1 MDRRRFAIVL
11 SLCASA
17 LTAHAQERRNYFNDP
32 FAQVSSAIPNCPL
45 PAGPFMTEQ
54 QRHEQSHHR
63 AEKGTTCWLAGQC
76 DRPNSFAYDADIFT
90 GLKDALATSP
100 LLAGTTLWVT
110 VQGRVIFIEGCV
122 TDEAVGMKLEALA
135 ASVPN
140 VQQAISNVF
149 VPAEPGAKP
158 RYRLLTDP

>member
-1 MDRRRFAIVL
+1 MTPCRLTIVL
-11 SLCASA
+11 SLCTIA
-17 LTAHAQERRNYFNDP
+17 LTTHAQERRNYFNDP
-32 FAQVSSAIPNCPL
+32 FAQVSNTIPDCPL
-45 PAGPFMTEQ
+45 PAGPFITEQ

-76 DRPNSFAYDADIFT
+76 DRPNSFAYDVDIFT
-90 GLKDALATSP
+90 GLKTALATSP

-122 TDEAVGMKLEALA
+122 ADETVGMKLEALA

-140 VQQAISNVF
+140 VQQAISNVYA
-149 VPAEPGAKP
+149 PTQPGAKP